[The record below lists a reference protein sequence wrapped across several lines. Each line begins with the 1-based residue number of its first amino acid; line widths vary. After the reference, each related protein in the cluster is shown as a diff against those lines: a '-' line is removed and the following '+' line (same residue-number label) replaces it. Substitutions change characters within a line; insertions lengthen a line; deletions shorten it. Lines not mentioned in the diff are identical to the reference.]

1 MPVVIHAALTWMMT
15 GLIWFVQ
22 VVHYPLLARVGR
34 ASFVAYERDH
44 CTRTGWIAGPL
55 MVAEAAAAVWLLLW
69 PPSACPAQMLAV
81 QAGALLLGLIWM
93 STFLIQS
100 PAHGRLCQH
109 YDGQEQRALVKG
121 NWLRTM
127 LWSVRAGIAAFLLLP

>member
-1 MPVVIHAALTWMMT
+1 MLVVIHAALTWMMT

-22 VVHYPLLARVGR
+22 LVHYPLLARVGR
-34 ASFVAYERDH
+34 ESFVDYEREH

-55 MVAEAAAAVWLLLW
+55 MVAEAAAAGLLLFRSS
-69 PPSACPAQMLAV
+69 SAGLSQALVA

-100 PAHGRLCQH
+100 PAHGRLC
-109 YDGQEQRALVKG
+109 DGFDAGEQRSLVEG
-121 NWLRTM
+121 NWLRTL
-127 LWSVRAGIAAFLLLP
+127 LWSVRSALAAFLLLP